1 MDQDAELQFY
11 WGQRLALLSAEAAE
25 QRRKVTQKKIEHRK
39 RGKGEFRLGKKD
51 REDQVS
57 IDEIAKVYRGLVK
70 ATKKELQAADKLIL
84 RSYAAK
90 FRGRIVG

>member
-1 MDQDAELQFY
+1 MDHEAEAQFY
-11 WGQRLALLSAEAAE
+11 WGKRLALLSDEAAE
-25 QRRKVTQKKIEHRK
+25 QKRKITQKKTEHRK

-51 REDQVS
+51 REDQIS
-57 IDEIAKVYRGLVK
+57 IDEIATVYRSFVK

-90 FRGRIVG
+90 FRGLVVG